1 VITLVGTSPSGEPS
15 WPSKSAEP
23 TPTNKV
29 GNDQVRKAEKGIKN
43 MKYSATELMKKLK
56 YIQEEINSIHREDEN
71 KSYVPAEKNRDSGV
85 ARYSPLID
93 SDYDFME
100 NRNRVKELHDEELK
114 IRRVLNKFN
123 HMTLVNGYPFTLNEG
138 LIRLAQVKG
147 EVTAL
152 TNMTK
157 RGQYVHDAYNRDS
170 VCMAV
175 YNLDEAKEALKTAQR
190 ELSALQ
196 VAIDK
201 TNLNS
206 EIEYED

>member
-1 VITLVGTSPSGEPS
+1 
-15 WPSKSAEP
+15 
-23 TPTNKV
+23 
-29 GNDQVRKAEKGIKN
+29 

-56 YIQEEINSIHREDEN
+56 YIQEEINLIHREDEN

-93 SDYDFME
+93 SDYDFMG

-114 IRRVLNKFN
+114 IRRVLNRFN
-123 HMTLVNGYPFTLNEG
+123 HMTLVNGYSFTLNEG

-157 RGQYVHDAYNRDS
+157 RGQYIHDAYNRDS

>member
-1 VITLVGTSPSGEPS
+1 
-15 WPSKSAEP
+15 
-23 TPTNKV
+23 
-29 GNDQVRKAEKGIKN
+29 

-56 YIQEEINSIHREDEN
+56 YIQEEINNIHREDEN
-71 KSYVPAEKNRDSGV
+71 KSYVPAEKVRDIGV
-85 ARYSPLID
+85 AKYSPLIE
-93 SDYDFME
+93 STYDFMG
-100 NRNRVKELHDEELK
+100 NRNRIKELHEQELK
-114 IRRVLNKFN
+114 IRRALNVFN
-123 HMTLVNGYPFTLNEG
+123 STTLVHGQIFNINEG
-138 LIRLAQVKG
+138 LVRLAQIKG

-157 RGQYVHDAYNRDS
+157 RGQYIHDAYSRENICMS
-170 VCMAV
+170 V
-175 YNLDEAKEALKTAQR
+175 YDLEEAKEALRTAQR